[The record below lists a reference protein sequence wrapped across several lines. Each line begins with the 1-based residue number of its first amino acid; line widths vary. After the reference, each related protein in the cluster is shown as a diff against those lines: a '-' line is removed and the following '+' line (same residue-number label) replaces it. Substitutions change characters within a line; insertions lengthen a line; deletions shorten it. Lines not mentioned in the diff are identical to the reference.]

1 MKPSAWIAFAG
12 LAAVV
17 LGYLGTVEYR
27 LGTYQATLDV
37 SERVANLENLLTP
50 LLIEYKV
57 AERLAEMQPPE
68 PPPRSLE
75 GTGGTGFSS
84 AFGSALPE
92 VTFDDSKP
100 EVDNVREQAEKWA
113 TEAIERPQRQYQMQ
127 QQD

>member
-68 PPPRSLE
+68 PPPRSFE

-92 VTFDDSKP
+92 
-100 EVDNVREQAEKWA
+100 NVREQAEKWA
-113 TEAIERPQRQYQMQ
+113 TEAIERPQKQMQMQ